1 MTHLLSDVDMDN
13 IRGRFSLS
21 FKTNSRNL
29 LIFLDISSKPYHEH
43 MELNKNLP
51 NIDIWE
57 PINSSQ
63 LSYKDN
69 IVDEKPVSKTANSN
83 STENL

>member
-43 MELNKNLP
+43 MELNENLP
-51 NIDIWE
+51 NIDI
-57 PINSSQ
+57 
-63 LSYKDN
+63 
-69 IVDEKPVSKTANSN
+69 
-83 STENL
+83 